1 MRHCLKAT
9 RRQLQGGAFSGNS
22 ATISNSI
29 FRLNQ
34 AGENGGAIATVGPLT
49 STRNEYDANHA
60 DYGGAIGINGNT
72 FNSANSIDD
81 LFTSN
86 TATHDGGAI
95 YEFASNLNVTRGAFQ
110 TNTAGDSN
118 GGFAGDGGAI
128 YSGRSAVIT
137 ESLFSANRAVEGDGV
152 PGQGGTIFN
161 DGTLTLID
169 STVDTSFA
177 GAGGGLYN
185 NVNGI
190 ATISGTTFRDN
201 NADGSGTVGGAI
213 GGAGTI
219 EIVNSTLSGNTS
231 IGGSGNGGGIGLV
244 AGTARL
250 NNVTLAFNAAS
261 GLGGPFYADT
271 GALISLRN
279 SLLSDNTGGSTNC
292 STVISLGYNLFQ
304 SAPCPTT
311 ATDIS
316 GEPLIGFLASN
327 GGPTQTHALAP
338 ASPARDAADPGQL
351 VIELTSALSAGQL
364 SFNGVA
370 LESGGNLI
378 PVSGE
383 FVAGSIF
390 ASAPDE
396 SPFDLSGSFSTRFSF
411 QITDPVAWAGAP
423 GEPSGDGFTF
433 AIAANSTVL
442 GEPGGRLGVA
452 TSPGPLGTVSVEF
465 DTFPNGGD
473 ISTNAIGINVGG
485 AGDGQSVISTA
496 QAAIPGGFDDGN
508 VWTAWIEYR
517 ADTHR
522 LDVRVAADGVRPD
535 LPQLAHTVDIAAEVG
550 ATGYYGFTG
559 GTGLA
564 HATHTVTAWEFFIT
578 NCPSFDQRG
587 VARPQSSS
595 CDIGAYEAGTI
606 PLELDGPVVLS
617 TVTLDQGLSDGTS
630 YPGVVD
636 VPIIDIPIE
645 KLTGDTFNSPAAAP
659 LGSFP
664 LGSFPIGSI
673 ELRNSPV
680 GSFPL
685 GSFPIGSFPLGSFP
699 LGSFPLSSIPL
710 LDEGGWTEILSDI
723 PELADAPLQTVTLE
737 QLLRLNPLPNSVA
750 GITLRDLAIEGSP
763 LASLSLQGLS
773 LGDTTVADLDQWLQN
788 ADSSG
793 ADTVC
798 ETLIAEDPAF
808 SDCGAADTLLGLE
821 VKGAPVS
828 ALSLSSLPLGSF
840 PIGSFPLGSFP
851 IGSFPLG
858 SFPIGSFPLGSF
870 PLGSF
875 PLGSFPLGSFPL
887 SSFNLLAAPL
897 GSLPLGSFPIGSFPL
912 GSFEIDG
919 KSFCEFYDEQAI
931 ADGYK
936 TCAQLNI
943 NPGTDSLADLVEAL
957 QDDDP
962 AGSIGSTPLGSFP
975 LGSFPI
981 GSFPIGSFGLD
992 VLSSPPLSLLTLED
1006 FDGCQELDGTADCST
1021 IRPCRKHHR

>member
-1 MRHCLKAT
+1 
-9 RRQLQGGAFSGNS
+9 
-22 ATISNSI
+22 
-29 FRLNQ
+29 
-34 AGENGGAIATVGPLT
+34 
-49 STRNEYDANHA
+49 
-60 DYGGAIGINGNT
+60 
-72 FNSANSIDD
+72 
-81 LFTSN
+81 
-86 TATHDGGAI
+86 
-95 YEFASNLNVTRGAFQ
+95 
-110 TNTAGDSN
+110 
-118 GGFAGDGGAI
+118 
-128 YSGRSAVIT
+128 
-137 ESLFSANRAVEGDGV
+137 
-152 PGQGGTIFN
+152 
-161 DGTLTLID
+161 
-169 STVDTSFA
+169 
-177 GAGGGLYN
+177 
-185 NVNGI
+185 
-190 ATISGTTFRDN
+190 
-201 NADGSGTVGGAI
+201 
-213 GGAGTI
+213 
-219 EIVNSTLSGNTS
+219 
-231 IGGSGNGGGIGLV
+231 
-244 AGTARL
+244 
-250 NNVTLAFNAAS
+250 
-261 GLGGPFYADT
+261 
-271 GALISLRN
+271 
-279 SLLSDNTGGSTNC
+279 
-292 STVISLGYNLFQ
+292 VISLGYNLFQ

-351 VIELTSALSAGQL
+351 VIELTSALSASQL
-364 SFNGVA
+364 SFNG
-370 LESGGNLI
+370 GGNLI

-396 SPFDLSGSFSTRFSF
+396 GPFDLTGSFSTRFSF

-433 AIAANSTVL
+433 AIAANPTVL

-485 AGDGQSVISTA
+485 AGDGQSVISTV

-535 LPQLAHTVDIAAEVG
+535 LPQLTHTVDVAAEVG

-564 HATHTVTAWEFFIT
+564 YATHTVTAWEFLIT

-587 VARPQSSS
+587 VARLQSSA

-606 PLELDGPVVLS
+606 PLELGGPVVLS
-617 TVTLDQGLSDGTS
+617 TVTLKQGLSDGIS

-664 LGSFPIGSI
+664 LGSFPLGSFD
-673 ELRNSPV
+673 LRNSPL

-710 LDEGGWTEILSDI
+710 LDEGGWTEILNDI
-723 PELADAPLQTVTLE
+723 PELAGAPLQTVTLE
-737 QLLRLNPLPNSVA
+737 QLLRLKPLPDSVA
-750 GITLRDLAIEGSP
+750 GITLRNLAIEGSP

-773 LGDTTVADLDQWLQN
+773 LGDITVADLDQWAQN
-788 ADSSG
+788 ADPGG

-798 ETLIAEDPAF
+798 ETLTDEDPAF
-808 SDCGAADTLLGLE
+808 TDCGADDTLLGLE

-851 IGSFPLG
+851 LGSFPLG
-858 SFPIGSFPLGSF
+858 SFPLGSFPLGSFPLGSF

-887 SSFNLLAAPL
+887 SFFNLLAAPL
-897 GSLPLGSFPIGSFPL
+897 GSFPLGSFPLGSFPL

-919 KSFCEFYDEQAI
+919 KSFCEFYDVQAV
-931 ADGYK
+931 AEGSK

-943 NPGTDSLADLVEAL
+943 NPDTSTLADLVEAL
-957 QDDDP
+957 QMDNP
-962 AGSIGSTPLGSFP
+962 AGNISSTPLGSFPLGSFP

-981 GSFPIGSFGLD
+981 GSFPLD
-992 VLSSPPLSLLTLED
+992 TLSSPPLSLLTLED
-1006 FDGCQELDGTADCST
+1006 FDGCQEALSETSSLIDVATEYGTLAASPLGSFPLGSFNIADLPLGSFPLGSFEVNGAPLGSFPLGSFDLVGSPLGSFPLGSFSSLAAIIDDPTGLCAACRTLADAARAGVISASATLVDLALSAILYGPGTLADIEDTGNLTLGQLLIAMMLKTGFPWETIPLNQLDVQEFSADNFITYVIDIPLTGTAPHWS
-1021 IRPCRKHHR
+1021 RLPLR